1 MSNDLISRSALIE
14 SIKKWLPSDPC
25 GKEQSM
31 EEVVATDLSV
41 SMLMEIEDEPTAYDL
56 DAVCEKLKKLK
67 NAEVDMSNEEP
78 ELADAE
84 NIYEGWRAQG
94 RVEAYVKAVEIVRN
108 GGKK

>member
-41 SMLMEIEDEPTAYDL
+41 SMLMEIEEAPTAYDL
-56 DAVCEKLKKLK
+56 DAVCKALDKASDYYETNEQGKEHVQMVNL
-67 NAEVDMSNEEP
+67 AE
-78 ELADAE
+78 A
-84 NIYEGWRAQG
+84 I
-94 RVEAYVKAVEIVRN
+94 EIVRN
-108 GGKK
+108 GGKKE

>member
-41 SMLMEIEDEPTAYDL
+41 SMLMEIEEAPTAYDK
-56 DAVCEKLKKLK
+56 EKVIEELTDWK
-67 NAEVDMSNEEP
+67 N
-78 ELADAE
+78 DAE
-84 NIYEGWRAQG
+84 KWAAKYDETGDIDNMDLWDMAARYYTNAI
-94 RVEAYVKAVEIVRN
+94 EIVRN
-108 GGKK
+108 GGKKE